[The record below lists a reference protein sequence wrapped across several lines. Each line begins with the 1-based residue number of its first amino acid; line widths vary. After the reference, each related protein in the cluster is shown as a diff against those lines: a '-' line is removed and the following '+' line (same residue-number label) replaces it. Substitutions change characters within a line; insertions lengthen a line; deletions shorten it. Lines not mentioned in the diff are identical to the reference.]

1 MGYLN
6 HDYITRHQRMGAN
19 DSKTSLIKVKR
30 YYLRMLLW
38 QSFKT
43 IKGDMESEDDYQR
56 IASDGIDDEYIDNVA
71 LEMECIL
78 AANPITKERLRKIP
92 RTNTYANSLNVFVGR
107 QRSGKSYQAI
117 QEIIKISRIDPNAHL
132 VIYINENGTCDDD
145 TFKRFKELI
154 DLPIAYV
161 KYSEA
166 EKFLKKLIE
175 YKEIYNNIKTEH
187 AENEIPKECLPELL
201 ENLYIDDLDKE
212 HLHTLILMEDA
223 TTQKTVKDSTNY
235 INHLMTKCAHIQCS
249 FFVIIHYWKALT
261 PNLKSNIYTA
271 YIYPG
276 YSRQQLTY
284 ILYQMNLPDNYKD
297 IYNIYRK
304 LNGHQK
310 LIIDCNEFNFK
321 VSD

>member
-1 MGYLN
+1 MEEHRKMPG
-6 HDYITRHQRMGAN
+6 DYN
-19 DSKTSLIKVKR
+19 D
-30 YYLRMLLW
+30 
-38 QSFKT
+38 
-43 IKGDMESEDDYQR
+43 EYQR
-56 IASDGIDDEYIDNVA
+56 IASDEIDEYSDDYVNNVA
-71 LEMECIL
+71 LEMEAHL
-78 AANPITKERLRKIP
+78 VANPITKERLRKIP

-132 VIYINENGTCDDD
+132 VIYINENGKCDDD
-145 TFKRFKELI
+145 TFATFRELI
-154 DLPIAYV
+154 YLPVVYV

-166 EKFLKKLIE
+166 EKFLRKLIE
-175 YKEIYNNIKTEH
+175 YKNIYNTIKDNK
-187 AENEIPKECLPELL
+187 AENEVPKKCLSELL

-223 TTQKTVKDSTNY
+223 TTQKTIKDSSSY
-235 INHLMTKCAHIQCS
+235 INHLMTTCAHIQCS

-261 PNLKSNIYTA
+261 PNLKSNIYSA

-297 IYNIYRK
+297 IYEVYKK
-304 LNGHQK
+304 LTGHKK
-310 LIIDCNEFNFK
+310 LIIDCNNFTYSI
-321 VSD
+321 SD